1 MSDDGVTAEPPV
13 KAHGLAP
20 DVVHLFVVGLPD
32 DGFPP
37 ASARGGG
44 GRVDAGVTAPVTLS
58 SLLRQQT
65 HKGFTVKVHLV
76 KVYEFEGL
84 IAVTKRGRVHR
95 EKAQG
100 GIILAPGR
108 KKVKCGLKYL
118 NYHRSLETYG
128 HRFLK

>member
-1 MSDDGVTAEPPV
+1 MSDDGVTVEPPV
-13 KAHGLAP
+13 KAHCLAP

-32 DGFPP
+32 DGFSP

-44 GRVDAGVTAPVTLS
+44 GGVESGVTAPVTLS

-65 HKGFTVKVHLV
+65 HEGLTVKEHLV

-84 IAVTKRGRVHR
+84 IAVTKRGGVHR

-100 GIILAPGR
+100 GVVLAPGR
-108 KKVKCGLKYL
+108 KKEKVV
-118 NYHRSLETYG
+118 
-128 HRFLK
+128 